1 MKDVY
6 EIGEELDM
14 GMGVE
19 VDVGRAGRVG
29 RGAVV
34 ISVDL
39 CCFLSS
45 IV

>member
-6 EIGEELDM
+6 EIGEATEMDI
-14 GMGVE
+14 GVD
-19 VDVGRAGRVG
+19 VDVGRVG
-29 RGAVV
+29 SGVVV

>member
-6 EIGEELDM
+6 EIGEATEMDI
-14 GMGVE
+14 GVD
-19 VDVGRAGRVG
+19 VDVGRVG
-29 RGAVV
+29 SGVV